1 MEFQVALVV
10 AVAAVIMVF
19 GMLIAASKWYRKTEQ
34 GKVFI
39 RNGINPKVSFTGMF
53 VIPVLHRLEVMD
65 ISVKR
70 IEISRM
76 GKEGLTCKDNMR
88 ADIKV
93 AFFVRVNNE
102 EQAVRN
108 VAQSIGCARGSDP
121 EALVELF
128 DAKFSEA
135 LKTVGKKFDFVDLYN
150 ARKEFKEEIIQ
161 IIGTDLNG
169 YVLEDCAI
177 DYLEQTRLENL
188 DANNILDAQGIKKIT
203 ELTANQAVLSNQIA
217 REKEKTIKQQDVEAE
232 EAVLEL
238 DRQLEESR
246 EKQKR
251 EMASVKAREEAET
264 KRVQQEELKKSEAA
278 RIATE
283 EEVQV
288 AEQNKDRQVIVAQK
302 NKERTEAIEQ
312 ERIEKDRSMEAIE
325 RERVTELARIAK
337 EKSIEEERKNI
348 QDVIRDRVAVEK
360 AVVEEEEKIKDTRA
374 HSQAA
379 RNKHIAVVAA
389 DQMAEEDKIKTV
401 KHAEA
406 ERIASEEHAKKKMIE
421 AEAALKAAD
430 KEAEA
435 RKVIA
440 EALAAEE
447 ATKGMAE
454 VSVMEAKAR
463 AKEMDGSADASVIE
477 KKGNA
482 ESKAMQA
489 RAEAMEKEGMVKAT
503 VAERQAEADAKGI
516 GLRADAEAEGIRV
529 KAEAMKQFDEAGRD
543 HEEFKLRLL
552 KDEKIE
558 MAAIDMQRRLAEA
571 QADVLREGLSKA
583 SIEIIGG
590 ESLFFDKIAGAL
602 SQGKAIDRMVGNST
616 VLTDVKN
623 TFFNGNPDDFKA
635 NLSSF
640 LEKFPISSEDL
651 KNLTVTAALTRWMN
665 AAQDP
670 QAKGMAASMLEM
682 ATGLGIG
689 DRRAAD
695 FLPRK

>member
-1 MEFQVALVV
+1 MEFQVAVVV
-10 AVAAVIMVF
+10 AVAVVIVVL
-19 GMLIAASKWYRKTEQ
+19 GLLIAASKWYRKTEQ

-39 RNGINPKVSFTGMF
+39 RNGINPTVSFTGVF
-53 VIPVLHRLEVMD
+53 VIPIIHRLEIMD

-108 VAQSIGCARGSDP
+108 VAQSIGCDRASDP
-121 EALVELF
+121 NALIELF

-203 ELTANQAVLSNQIA
+203 ELTADQAVLSNQIA
-217 REKEKTIKQQDVEAE
+217 REKEKTIKQQDVQAE

-251 EMASVKAREEAET
+251 EVASVKAREEAEIL
-264 KRVQQEELKKSEAA
+264 RIQQEELRKSEAA
-278 RIATE
+278 RLATE

-288 AEQNKDRQVIVAQK
+288 AEENKQRQVIVAQK

-325 RERVTELARIAK
+325 RERVTELAKIAK
-337 EKSIEEERKNI
+337 EKSLEEERKNI

-360 AVVEEEEKIKDTRA
+360 AVVEEEEKIKDTKA
-374 HSQAA
+374 HSEAA
-379 RNKHIAVVAA
+379 RSKHVALVAA
-389 DQMAEEDKIKTV
+389 EQFAEEEKIKTV
-401 KHAEA
+401 KSAEA
-406 ERIASEEHAKKKMIE
+406 ERTAAEEQAKKKMIE

-440 EALAAEE
+440 EASAAEE

-454 VSVMEAKAR
+454 VHVMEAKAK
-463 AKEMDGSADASVIE
+463 AKELDGTADASVIE
-477 KKGNA
+477 RRGIA

-489 RAEAMEKEGMVKAT
+489 RAEGLEKEGMVKAI

-516 GLRADAEAEGIRV
+516 SLRAEAEAEGIRK
-529 KAEAMKQFDEAGRD
+529 KADAMKQFDGEGRE

-558 MAAIDMQRRLAEA
+558 LAAIDMQQRLAQA
-571 QADVLREGLSKA
+571 QAEVLREGLSQA

-590 ESLFFDKIAGAL
+590 ESMFFDKIAGAV
-602 SQGKAIDRMVGNST
+602 SQGKAIDRMVGQSE
-616 VLTDVKN
+616 VLQDVKN
-623 TFFNGNPDDFKA
+623 TFFTGNPDDFKA
-635 NLSSF
+635 NLAKF
-640 LEKFPISSEDL
+640 LGNFPISSEDL

-665 AAQDP
+665 
-670 QAKGMAASMLEM
+670 QASDDKSKGIAASLLEM

-695 FLPRK
+695 FLK